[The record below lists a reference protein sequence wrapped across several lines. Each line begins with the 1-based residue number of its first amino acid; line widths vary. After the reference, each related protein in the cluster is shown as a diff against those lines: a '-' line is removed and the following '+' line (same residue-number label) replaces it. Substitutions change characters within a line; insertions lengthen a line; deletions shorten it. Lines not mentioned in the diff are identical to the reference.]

1 MLPETVFMLS
11 THRALLL
18 AAMALLLPGIA
29 SAQAVFPDRPIRLI
43 VPFAA
48 GGGVDVIGRIIGRA
62 LSENIG
68 VGVVVENRGG
78 AGGINGMD
86 AVAKAAPDGYTLLA
100 SHSGFTA
107 MPGLYAKLPF
117 DPIKDFDGVVTA
129 TSGAYVLAVANR
141 MPFKSVAEIV
151 SEAKANPGKLNY
163 GSAGIGSTVHLAG
176 EFFKSIT
183 GTDILHVPY
192 KGTGPALNDLVG
204 GHINMLFGPVIAIL
218 PLHQNGQLRALAVT
232 STKRS
237 TLAPDLPTVAESGVP
252 GFEVLGWYGLA
263 APAGTPKE
271 VLAKLNEA
279 TRRAL
284 TAPEFVEQLE
294 KQGLEP
300 VGGTPVDASAFI
312 KLEVARWTTIIR
324 EAGIKPQ

>member
-1 MLPETVFMLS
+1 MPCPR
-11 THRALLL
+11 RALLL
-18 AAMALLLPGIA
+18 AAMTMLLPGSA
-29 SAQAVFPDRPIRLI
+29 WAQATFPDRPIRLV

-62 LSENIG
+62 LSDNIG
-68 VGVVVENRGG
+68 VGVVIENRGG

-86 AVAKAAPDGYTLLA
+86 AVAKAVPDGYTLLA
-100 SHSGFTA
+100 AHSGFTA
-107 MPGLYAKLPF
+107 MAGLYAKLPF
-117 DPIKDFDGVVTA
+117 DPARDFDGVVIA
-129 TSGAYVLAVANR
+129 TSGAYVLAVASG
-141 MPFKSVAEIV
+141 MPFKSVGELV
-151 SEAKANPGKLNY
+151 TEAKANPGKLNY

-176 EFFKSIT
+176 EFFKRVT
-183 GTDILHVPY
+183 GADIVHVPY

-232 STKRS
+232 STTRS
-237 TLAPDLPTVAESGVP
+237 ALAPELPTVAESGAP
-252 GFEVLGWYGLA
+252 GFEVMGWYGLA
-263 APAGTPKE
+263 APAGTPKD
-271 VLAKLNEA
+271 VLGRLNAA

-284 TAPEFVEQLE
+284 SAPEFIEQLA

-300 VGGTPVDASAFI
+300 VGGSPDDATALI
-312 KLEVARWTTIIR
+312 AAEVARWTTIIR